1 MELNKIYNTDCL
13 AGMKEIPDKSVDMV
27 LCDLP
32 YGTTSN
38 KWDSIIPFKDLW
50 ETYDRVC
57 KDNAAIVMTAS
68 QPFTSML
75 IMSNLEMFRHEWI
88 WIKNQGSNF
97 ANTVRE
103 PFKEH
108 EEILVFSKG
117 KWTYNPQMQERQ
129 GNGKTLI
136 GKTQRKSTD
145 NWHSD
150 NYGKFKGATIVL
162 SEQRV
167 PSSVQRFNTEA
178 SAERFHPT
186 QKPVDLFR
194 YLIRTYSNPGDTILD
209 NCIGS
214 GTTAVAAVLEKRK
227 FIGFETDKT
236 YFEKANERLRKL
248 TGPFRIYGNIGV

>member
-1 MELNKIYNTDCL
+1 MIELNRIYNRDCL
-13 AGMKEIPDKSVDMV
+13 EGMKEIPDKSVDMV

-32 YGTTSN
+32 YGSTSN
-38 KWDSIIPFKDLW
+38 KWDVIIPFEDLW
-50 ETYDRVC
+50 FAYDRVC

-75 IMSNLEMFRHEWI
+75 IMSNLKMFRHEWI
-88 WIKNQGSNF
+88 WLKNQGSNF
-97 ANTVRE
+97 ANTIRE

-117 KWTYNPQMQERQ
+117 KWTYNPQMQERAES
-129 GNGKTLI
+129 GKGRVQYNVKFTS
-136 GKTQRKSTD
+136 KSSNYRD
-145 NWHSD
+145 FEDRNINKKSD
-150 NYGKFKGATIVL
+150 L
-162 SEQRV
+162 RV
-167 PSSVQRFNTEA
+167 PSSWQRFNRETGL
-178 SAERFHPT
+178 HPT

-209 NCIGS
+209 NCMGS

-227 FIGFETDKT
+227 FIGFETDAT